1 MRRLGYSKLSPGQ
14 RPEAFEF
21 TDFMINEIPAVDK
34 IKLLSESLLELKDNF
49 GDWKIEWGE
58 INRYQRLTGN
68 IQETYNDD
76 KPSIPVG
83 FTSSVWGS
91 LAAFSARTFEGTKKR
106 YGTGG
111 NSFVAVVEFGP
122 KLIARSVVTGGQ
134 SSDPK
139 SGHFTDQAGLFCNG
153 QFKAVNF
160 YPEDV
165 RNHAESTYHPGE

>member
-1 MRRLGYSKLSPGQ
+1 
-14 RPEAFEF
+14 
-21 TDFMINEIPAVDK
+21 
-34 IKLLSESLLELKDNF
+34 
-49 GDWKIEWGE
+49 
-58 INRYQRLTGN
+58 YQRLTGN

-153 QFKAVNF
+153 QFKSVNF